1 MFPISYKYPL
11 SLILGIIVSLTST
24 AQPGLLIHRILATP
38 SGSGSN
44 KKEVIELVAT
54 RSISFATEPYTII
67 AANGATA
74 TNGWISGGASS
85 YAFAISSGSV
95 TVGQYVYVGGT
106 SAVIT
111 GTCNK
116 YLVDPTV
123 SVGAGSIGAISAV
136 GVIASGSG
144 NAGGVAVFNMAAAS
158 ITNTT
163 IPVDALFYGDAEGL
177 APQANFTVPVNDMYF
192 GGSLAWPDNRYLAP
206 LPASGAFIVPLAGSR
221 FYPSS
226 NRWGVGRR
234 FTTNTTAI
242 NCATA
247 SIISLTGQLQVA
259 ASLSTINPYLNYQSG
274 VNSSTSLTSETDG
287 INYEGISGVISDPT
301 DPAKNGTGVVYS
313 VELSGV
319 PVAAA
324 SYTVTATSGTT
335 TVVPNANLVVTKS
348 AGSFKLTINPIARGH
363 TAITITVSTTSPA
376 LSETRYIRYA
386 ASVASSTP
394 ATTWW
399 HTGTSDASG
408 AVAQDD
414 NNMIVVDDENDLLYV
429 HSRYN
434 SGLPLTTYNYNKNNV
449 LALTDYD
456 NSGGNEGRYYELDVE
471 GIVRSPVTTS
481 RLYFIGSMGNG
492 SSAESKPNR
501 DRLVAVSTSGIGS
514 ATTFSNVG
522 YTILRNRLITWGD
535 AIGYNFS
542 ASAAVGID
550 PKAINGFNIEGLTFA
565 PDNTTLWIGFRAPL
579 VPTSART
586 KAVIC
591 PITNFE
597 TWFNNGSPV
606 GNPTFGSPIEL
617 SLGGRGIRDIV
628 RRKYNGNY
636 IIIAGDVAGVAN
648 GAVYLWSGSTANAPY
663 LLPIVISSLNVEG
676 VLEMTSG
683 GVPQGDRIQL
693 MSDLGG
699 STFYNSDEAKDLI
712 FTNHKKFRTDVI
724 VTNVLLPSA
733 YINLTAKKNNQ
744 DVELKWRVSSSA
756 AIRYFEVQASLNNKD
771 FYTVATLSS
780 SSNDLYYQFNT
791 DFIDNKI
798 VYYRVRSVEN
808 GGKLGL
814 SNIASIRGSDEGFDI
829 VPTLITK
836 GSTSIKSLSSGLKTV
851 TVYTSNGELY
861 KSFTFTGSTYT
872 VYTTGWSNGMYI
884 MNVTEGNGKTHVKK
898 VTVTGSK

>member
-1 MFPISYKYPL
+1 MFPTSFKTL
-11 SLILGIIVSLTST
+11 STAIAVMLVSLTASS
-24 AQPGLLIHRILATP
+24 QPGLLIHRILATP
-38 SGSGSN
+38 SGSGAN

-67 AANGATA
+67 AANGGTA

-85 YAFAISSGSV
+85 YAFAISTGSV
-95 TVGQYVYVGGT
+95 TVGQYVYVGGI
-106 SAVIT
+106 SAVT
-111 GTCNK
+111 GTCNN

-123 SVGAGSIGAISAV
+123 SVGAGSIGAVSST

-144 NAGGVAVFNMAAAS
+144 NAGGVAVFNMAVAS
-158 ITNTT
+158 ITNNT

-177 APQANFTVPVNDMYF
+177 APQAKFTVPVNDMYF

-206 LPASGAFIVPLAGSR
+206 MPASGAYIVPLAGSK

-242 NCATA
+242 NCASA
-247 SIISLTGQLQVA
+247 SIISLTSQLQVA
-259 ASLSTINPYLNYQSG
+259 ATLSTINPYLNYQSG
-274 VNSSTSLTSETDG
+274 VNGSTSLTSATQA
-287 INYEGISGVISDPT
+287 INYEAISGVISDPT

-313 VELSGV
+313 VDLSGV

-324 SYTVTATSGTT
+324 SYTVTAASGTT
-335 TVVPNANLVVTKS
+335 SVVPNANLVVTKS
-348 AGSFKLTINPIARGH
+348 PGSFKLTINPIARGY
-363 TAITITVSTTSPA
+363 TTITLTIATTSPA
-376 LSETRYIRYA
+376 LTETRYIRYG

-394 ATTWW
+394 TTTWW
-399 HTGTSDASG
+399 HSGTSDASG

-429 HSRYN
+429 YSRYN
-434 SGLPLTTYNYNKNNV
+434 SGLPLTTFNYNKNNI
-449 LALTDYD
+449 LGLTDYD
-456 NSGGNEGRYYELDVE
+456 NSGGNEGRYYEVDVE

-501 DRLVAVSTSGIGS
+501 DRLVAVSTAGVGS
-514 ATTFSNVG
+514 ATTFANVG
-522 YTILRNRLITWGD
+522 YTILRNRLIAWGD
-535 AIGYNFS
+535 ANGYNFS
-542 ASAAVGID
+542 ASAAAGVD

-591 PITNFE
+591 PISNFE

-617 SLGGRGIRDIV
+617 NLGTRGIRDII

-636 IIIAGDVAGVAN
+636 IIIAGDVGGVAN
-648 GAVYLWSGSTANAPY
+648 GAVYLWTGNPANAAY

-693 MSDLGG
+693 ISDLGG
-699 STFYNSDEAKDLI
+699 SQFYDGDEAKDLVL
-712 FTNHKKFRTDVI
+712 TNHKKFRSDVI
-724 VTNVLLPSA
+724 VSNVLLPSA

-744 DVELKWRVSSSA
+744 DV
-756 AIRYFEVQASLNNKD
+756 
-771 FYTVATLSS
+771 
-780 SSNDLYYQFNT
+780 
-791 DFIDNKI
+791 
-798 VYYRVRSVEN
+798 
-808 GGKLGL
+808 
-814 SNIASIRGSDEGFDI
+814 
-829 VPTLITK
+829 
-836 GSTSIKSLSSGLKTV
+836 
-851 TVYTSNGELY
+851 
-861 KSFTFTGSTYT
+861 
-872 VYTTGWSNGMYI
+872 
-884 MNVTEGNGKTHVKK
+884 
-898 VTVTGSK
+898 